1 MVMENP
7 RTYSVCVGK
16 LRTPTPV
23 IGNTFRNVLE
33 RVIPTPKLLR
43 LKLLTNLA
51 QPPETTPPN
60 NKRDSPM

>member
-16 LRTPTPV
+16 LRTPMPA
-23 IGNTFRNVLE
+23 IGNAFRNVLE
-33 RVIPTPKLLR
+33 RVIPTPKLLH

-51 QPPETTPPN
+51 QTPEITPPN
-60 NKRDSPM
+60 NKRNSPT